1 MNGVIYAR
9 YSAGPNQ
16 TDQSIEGQ
24 VADCRA
30 YAEAHDIQIIE
41 IYADHHISGKSLEGR
56 DELKRMLYDA
66 EHHKFDCVITW
77 KIDRLG
83 RDRYDLAN
91 CKMKLRKAGVELHY
105 ARESV
110 PDGPEGI
117 ILESVLEGLAE
128 YYSADLR
135 QKVTRGIRESA
146 KKGRYC
152 GASVPIGYTL
162 DADRHVIV
170 DEKTAPAVR
179 KAFEMHIA
187 GAKCQDI
194 VDMMTRAGIVGQRT
208 GKPITKAVVGRMLRN
223 ERYIGSWELAGV
235 PLSVP
240 GIVSEEIFMEAQ
252 KHFKTSRNNASGK
265 ATATYLLSGKCICGY
280 CGAVISAESGTGKKG
295 KTYRYYK
302 CGNKK
307 RGSKCELS
315 PVRQDVLETAVI
327 EATKRDMLTDETI
340 AELVKRIM
348 ILQDEEEASDYSAIL
363 KNRLEDAEKRRKN
376 LLRLVE
382 ASGDMDLDGV
392 PERLAEIS
400 QEIKDLKGEI
410 IKEEL
415 SKVRYSE
422 KVIRLWLE
430 TFRDADF
437 GNEKTRKQFV
447 ETFIDHIELK
457 NGEALIFYNMQEKSR
472 NRKCSNTAH
481 LVDLTIRYSNPIPFE
496 DYIIMLIKI
505 PA

>member
-1 MNGVIYAR
+1 M
-9 YSAGPNQ
+9 
-16 TDQSIEGQ
+16 
-24 VADCRA
+24 
-30 YAEAHDIQIIE
+30 
-41 IYADHHISGKSLEGR
+41 
-56 DELKRMLYDA
+56 
-66 EHHKFDCVITW
+66 
-77 KIDRLG
+77 
-83 RDRYDLAN
+83 
-91 CKMKLRKAGVELHY
+91 
-105 ARESV
+105 
-110 PDGPEGI
+110 
-117 ILESVLEGLAE
+117 
-128 YYSADLR
+128 
-135 QKVTRGIRESA
+135 
-146 KKGRYC
+146 
-152 GASVPIGYTL
+152 
-162 DADRHVIV
+162 
-170 DEKTAPAVR
+170 
-179 KAFEMHIA
+179 
-187 GAKCQDI
+187 
-194 VDMMTRAGIVGQRT
+194 
-208 GKPITKAVVGRMLRN
+208 
-223 ERYIGSWELAGV
+223 
-235 PLSVP
+235 
-240 GIVSEEIFMEAQ
+240 
-252 KHFKTSRNNASGK
+252 
-265 ATATYLLSGKCICGY
+265 
-280 CGAVISAESGTGKKG
+280 ISAESGTGKKG

-415 SKVRYSE
+415 SKVHYSE

-447 ETFIDHIELK
+447 ETFIDHIEIK
-457 NGEALIFYNMQEKSR
+457 NGEALIFYNMQEKAAIESVR
-472 NRKCSNTAH
+472 
-481 LVDLTIRYSNPIPFE
+481 IR
-496 DYIIMLIKI
+496 LI
-505 PA
+505 